1 MWNLIINRGEKV
13 ALQVNTIPDETDEK
27 TIFNMLYKCGF
38 ISMNRYSGSS
48 SESYYYWD
56 SAQGGFFR
64 PGFIDINKNDII
76 EINYNELKNRLDQF
90 KK

>member
-1 MWNLIINRGEKV
+1 
-13 ALQVNTIPDETDEK
+13 
-27 TIFNMLYKCGF
+27 
-38 ISMNRYSGSS
+38 MNRYSGSS

-56 SAQGGFFR
+56 SVQGGFFR